1 MLNSSYQDADLPS
14 TENNSIW
21 RLEVRDSSQQIIGQW
36 RLDVGLG
43 DHVLGP
49 AERREF
55 QIPWDGRTT
64 SGNLVGPGRYSVSLQ
79 PEATGSS
86 ASTKATIEIEDAG
99 PIVTVQQSDIDR
111 DLASH
116 QETMLHDERFDSHAT
131 DTQQCDHQ
139 PSISSQV
146 LKDVAQSAD
155 GRLDGRA
162 VPSRTTVYA
171 SRGGP
176 G

>member
-1 MLNSSYQDADLPS
+1 VTMWHSAIWLPIS
-14 TENNSIW
+14 TLTMTPLPTSVVSICRRW
-21 RLEVRDSSQQIIGQW
+21 QVCSCQRQSRRARPLFSLAAAGRNRLFGIDQSHHRNRGCRANCDS
-36 RLDVGLG
+36 
-43 DHVLGP
+43 
-49 AERREF
+49 AAK
-55 QIPWDGRTT
+55 
-64 SGNLVGPGRYSVSLQ
+64 RY
-79 PEATGSS
+79 
-86 ASTKATIEIEDAG
+86 
-99 PIVTVQQSDIDR
+99 DR